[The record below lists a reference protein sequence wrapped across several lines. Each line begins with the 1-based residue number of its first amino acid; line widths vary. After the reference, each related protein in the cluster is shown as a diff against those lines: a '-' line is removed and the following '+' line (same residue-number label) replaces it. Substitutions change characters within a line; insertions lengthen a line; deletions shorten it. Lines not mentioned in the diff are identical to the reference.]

1 MSAIETYAVSPDIS
15 GKRFLAAFGTAV
27 GASAVTGALSY
38 VLLRF
43 LNSSSRSQAAP
54 IWFAGIEV
62 AREWPARKSRCV
74 PRLLPRNHPGFEA
87 GNNAVGN
94 GLIDTRPVAGVC
106 FPHGCYSPRGCC
118 CFCLSAR
125 KAAAWDMSDGP
136 SGERGVA
143 NGKVFERSFLGVP
156 RFSVGKPKPG
166 GRMALQSAGGSAP

>member
-1 MSAIETYAVSPDIS
+1 MSAIETYAVSRDIS
-15 GKRFLAAFGTAV
+15 GKRFLAALGTAV

-87 GNNAVGN
+87 GNDAVGN
-94 GLIDTRPVAGVC
+94 GLIDTRPVADACFLHGVTPLAVAVAFAC
-106 FPHGCYSPRGCC
+106 PLAKRRHGTCRTPKWRTRG
-118 CFCLSAR
+118 
-125 KAAAWDMSDGP
+125 
-136 SGERGVA
+136 
-143 NGKVFERSFLGVP
+143 
-156 RFSVGKPKPG
+156 
-166 GRMALQSAGGSAP
+166 